1 MQRKTLGNLKANQVA
16 KRLGMA
22 PCSEEFLGLVNRAQ
36 EMLSFAGR
44 WWGTYQQLRLC
55 PQGNCI
61 VWPRGVMNC
70 ETLKRENV
78 VIPVRTLWYEW
89 QSMVIPPITDPA
101 KQAGNISAN
110 LLDRGNT
117 PLMSDIV
124 PTGNAKKVRV
134 YCASS
139 ADAGARILI
148 QGLDWTGNPIRTNDS
163 VAGWVDGEY
172 VLASVAGTSS
182 VNQFSVVTGVQKTLT
197 KSFIRL
203 YEFDTVAL
211 TERQIA
217 NYEASE
223 LNPDY
228 RTSLLSGFS
237 CATTANNEPD
247 GCDTLPAC
255 SLPLLVAI
263 VRLEVQPVAVDS
275 DWLLIQHLGALED
288 AMRAIQYQ
296 SDKHLPLDA
305 EPNMQ
310 LAIRKLRQELEAR
323 TGGPQQIIINAN
335 PGPPQRRFIGLF

>member
-1 MQRKTLGNLKANQVA
+1 MQRKTLANLKAVGVA

-36 EMLSFAGR
+36 ETLSFAGR

-55 PQGNCI
+55 PQGDCI
-61 VWPRGVMNC
+61 VWPRGVMNV
-70 ETLKRENV
+70 ETLKRDNQV
-78 VIPVRTLWYEW
+78 VPVRTLWYEW
-89 QSMVIPPITDPA
+89 QSVVAPPVTDPS
-101 KQAGNISAN
+101 KDEWRRN
-110 LLDRGNT
+110 LLDRGTT
-117 PLMSDIV
+117 PLMSAIV
-124 PTGNAKKVRV
+124 PTGNAKKIRV
-134 YCASS
+134 YCAS
-139 ADAGARILI
+139 ATDAGARILI
-148 QGLDWTGNPIRTNDS
+148 QGLDWSGNLIRTNDP

-172 VLASVAGTSS
+172 VLASVAGTTS
-182 VNQFSVVTGVQKTLT
+182 VNSFSVVTGVQKLLT

-203 YEFDTVAL
+203 YEYDTVAL
-211 TERQIA
+211 TERAIA
-217 NYEASE
+217 AYEASE

-228 RTSLLSGFS
+228 RTSLLTGFG

-247 GCDTLPAC
+247 GCNTLPAC

-263 VRLEVQPVAVDS
+263 VRLEAQQVAVDS

-323 TGGPQQIIINAN
+323 TGGPQQVIINVN
-335 PGPPQRRFIGLF
+335 PGPPPRRFIGLF